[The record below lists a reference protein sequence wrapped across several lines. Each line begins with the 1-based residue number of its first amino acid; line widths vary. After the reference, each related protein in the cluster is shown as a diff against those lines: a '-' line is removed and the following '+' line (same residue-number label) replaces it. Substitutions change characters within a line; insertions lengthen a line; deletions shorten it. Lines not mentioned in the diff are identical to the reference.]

1 MIRLNAAILFKWT
14 QSLSHR
20 DGVNLFSCFWV
31 YGWNWGRRRERER
44 GGISFCSGQRV
55 DKQHPG
61 NWSVN
66 IAGDWHDTPAC
77 GKLYILLSVC
87 KTAFYRSIY
96 CFSGVCGR
104 YMGRGWCTWRLFWS
118 VLAKYPPNFHRSEGA
133 LKKIE
138 QICDEE
144 PLWRNLRVFED

>member
-1 MIRLNAAILFKWT
+1 MDTIIVTHRRGESFFMFLRLWLKLRT
-14 QSLSHR
+14 K
-20 DGVNLFSCFWV
+20 
-31 YGWNWGRRRERER
+31 EREGEYR
-44 GGISFCSGQRV
+44 FAQA
-55 DKQHPG
+55 DKQHLG

-66 IAGDWHDTPAC
+66 IASDWHDTPAC